1 MLIETILAARNKT
14 HGDYAD
20 QAALAQNLKRML
32 RNTRNWEK
40 MDFCQAQSMEAFC
53 DKISRALTGDND
65 EIDHWQDI
73 SGYAQLVVKELEAR
87 KGGSQ
92 TPEIPMAKLPVSIKK
107 QENDAPLDPP
117 SFLVKQME
125 DDLKEALKK

>member
-1 MLIETILAARNKT
+1 MMIETILAARKKT

-20 QAALAQNLKRML
+20 QAALAQSLKRML

-53 DKISRALTGDND
+53 DKISRVLTGDND

-73 SGYAQLVVKELEAR
+73 SGYAQLVVKDLEAR
-87 KGGSQ
+87 NGGSQ

-107 QENDAPLDPP
+107 QEGDAPLNAPE
-117 SFLVKQME
+117 FLIKQME
-125 DDLKEALKK
+125 DDIKEVLKK